1 MFTTRLRSLAESNVG
16 ELDWPAA
23 RRYYNKHYRGLAW
36 STQTQDLIDLMDQRE
51 KEKDINYYSPN
62 EKWNLENYRRALDTI
77 KSQEI
82 TASHE
87 RTLLTDGLVS
97 AQIKTMKIYLF
108 KAKREGQSATAVSS
122 LASKSN
128 SVNALNEFK
137 FLANGIATLLSIT
150 GAVN

>member
-1 MFTTRLRSLAESNVG
+1 
-16 ELDWPAA
+16 
-23 RRYYNKHYRGLAW
+23 
-36 STQTQDLIDLMDQRE
+36 
-51 KEKDINYYSPN
+51 
-62 EKWNLENYRRALDTI
+62 LETI

-82 TASHE
+82 MANNE

-108 KAKREGQSATAVSS
+108 KAKREGQSPTAVTS

-128 SVNALNEFK
+128 SVNALNDFK